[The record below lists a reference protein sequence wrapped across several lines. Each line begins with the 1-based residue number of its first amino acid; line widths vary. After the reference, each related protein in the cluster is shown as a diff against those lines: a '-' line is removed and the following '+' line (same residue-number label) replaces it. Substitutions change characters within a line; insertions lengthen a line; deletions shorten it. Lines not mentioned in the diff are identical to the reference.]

1 MDESKASL
9 YKKLATVMGD
19 MNNIPKTGVNS
30 YFKYKFVTAEAI
42 ADAVRQ
48 RLASQNVAFFASI
61 SKRELVAIPT
71 GKTDKNGEIIMVNRW
86 VIDFEFTFADGDTG
100 ATDTRLWS
108 AEATADDDKGINKCA
123 TAAEKYFFLKTFIVN
138 TGDEPDADAEGTQQS
153 PNGVKRV
160 TPNQPSAAV
169 RGAGIQPTRP
179 TPPPASLAANPAP
192 SGDSGNPLLDDLEE
206 QPVITAVRPDEDDP
220 NRRDVDQIIVSRSG
234 KSKLVAFAI
243 VNSHNRIPVLG
254 EHNLALLVGL
264 PLNGE
269 PIAERD
275 SDGNIVVKLNVGTHD
290 LDQEWGVYGVHDQDG
305 WTLEKIET
313 ERIPLP

>member
-61 SKRELVAIPT
+61 SKRELVSIPT
-71 GKTDKNGEIIMVNRW
+71 GKTDKNGEIITVNRW

-108 AEATADDDKGINKCA
+108 AEAGADDDKGINKCA

-138 TGDEPDADAEGTQQS
+138 TGDEPDSDGDETTHSQ
-153 PNGVKRV
+153 NGAKKV
-160 TPNQPSAAV
+160 TPAQPSATV
-169 RGAGIQPTRP
+169 RGAGVQPTRP
-179 TPPPASLAANPAP
+179 TPPTASPAANPAP
-192 SGDSGNPLLDDLEE
+192 SGVSVEPDPLAEFGMEAGATVTPMSD
-206 QPVITAVRPDEDDP
+206 DDP
-220 NRRDVDQIIVSRSG
+220 RLYHCDILIVNR
-234 KSKLVAFAI
+234 SKGVKQYALAI
-243 VNSHNRIPVLG
+243 VNSRKRIAPVNPELLKDLHVG
-254 EHNLALLVGL
+254 DALVKDLDPGNHDLIPSWSVY
-264 PLNGE
+264 
-269 PIAERD
+269 AEFTD
-275 SDGNIVVKLNVGTHD
+275 AWHIDKIVTGMGDGNV
-290 LDQEWGVYGVHDQDG
+290 
-305 WTLEKIET
+305 
-313 ERIPLP
+313 